1 MAQTKRPADGGE
13 GLAAWLTLLQAR
25 SVVVDALETDLEIP
39 LAWVEVLVQLSSA
52 PEGRL
57 PMQELA
63 HSVLLSK
70 SGLTRLFDR
79 VAKAGLVK
87 RMPCPSDRRITW
99 AAVTP
104 KGRSALRN
112 AMPVLE
118 TALERTFSRVLSTS
132 ELRMLR
138 VTLGKVLVSAGFA
151 PTPCPTQ
158 IPA

>member
-1 MAQTKRPADGGE
+1 MVPTKRPADGGE

-25 SVVVDALETDLEIP
+25 SVVVDALEADLEIP
-39 LAWVEVLVQLSSA
+39 LPWVEVLVQLSSA

-79 VAKAGLVK
+79 MEKAGLVK
-87 RMPCPSDRRITW
+87 RLPCPSDRRITW

-104 KGRSALRN
+104 QGRAALRR
-112 AMPVLE
+112 AMPVLNRS
-118 TALERTFSRVLSTS
+118 LERSFSSLLTTA
-132 ELRMLR
+132 ELNTLR
-138 VTLGKVLVSAGFA
+138 ATLGKVLDAAGFA

>member
-1 MAQTKRPADGGE
+1 M
-13 GLAAWLTLLQAR
+13 
-25 SVVVDALETDLEIP
+25 VIDALEADLEIP

-57 PMQELA
+57 PMQDLA

-79 VAKAGLVK
+79 IEKAGLVK
-87 RMPCPSDRRITW
+87 RLPCPSDRRITW

-104 KGRSALRN
+104 QGRAALRK
-112 AMPVLE
+112 AMPELNRG
-118 TALERTFSRVLSTS
+118 LERSFSSVLTRG
-132 ELRMLR
+132 ELLNLQA
-138 VTLGKVLVSAGFA
+138 TLAKVLNAAGFA

>member
-1 MAQTKRPADGGE
+1 MAPAKRPGEGGE

-25 SVVVDALETDLEIP
+25 SVVLDALEADLEIP

-79 VAKAGLVK
+79 VERAGLVK
-87 RMPCPSDRRITW
+87 RAPCPSDRRITW
-99 AAVTP
+99 AMVTP
-104 KGRSALRN
+104 QGRTTLRK
-112 AMPVLE
+112 AMPVLNRG
-118 TALERTFSRVLSTS
+118 LERTFSSVLTTS
-132 ELRMLR
+132 ELR
-138 VTLGKVLVSAGFA
+138 TLQTTLAKILNAAGFA

>member
-1 MAQTKRPADGGE
+1 MAPTKRPSDGGE

-79 VAKAGLVK
+79 VEKAGLVK
-87 RMPCPSDRRITW
+87 RMPCPTDRRITW

-104 KGRSALRN
+104 QGRAALRK
-112 AMPVLE
+112 AMPILE
-118 TALERTFSRVLSTS
+118 TALERTFSSVLSTS

-138 VTLGKVLVSAGFA
+138 VTLGKILDAAGFA
-151 PTPCPTQ
+151 PTPCPTKL
-158 IPA
+158 PA